1 MAIVENAKNAVALK
15 LAIMLQEKRERMEI
29 ALLIAMIVWLAVAMR
44 LLKLM
49 MADVPAQPVI
59 AVQGYV
65 WIPLQPNMALLAVRE
80 IVRGEA
86 RQFGSAMEAIINVV
100 RKAMV
105 AIIVPVIIG
114 MIQVAIKTA
123 NVRRELKIVVM
134 SVILVKTKVR
144 SQSV

>member
-1 MAIVENAKNAVALK
+1 VENVKNAAALK
-15 LAIMLQEKRERMEI
+15 LAIMLQEKRERTEI
-29 ALLIAMIVWLAVAMR
+29 VLLFAVIVWLAVAMR

-86 RQFGSAMEAIINVV
+86 RQFGSAMETIINVV
-100 RKAMV
+100 QKAMV
-105 AIIVPVIIG
+105 AIIAPVIIG
-114 MIQVAIKTA
+114 MIQVAIKTV
-123 NVRRELKIVVM
+123 NVRWELKIVVM
-134 SVILVKTKVR
+134 NVILARMMARPPAV
-144 SQSV
+144 